1 LTARGGAAIK
11 TAKSPVPRAFRRR
24 VEADYLMEMKG
35 EQRIAAPRARVW
47 EALNDPEV
55 LRQCIPGCQ
64 SLEKVSD
71 DRLQAVVEIKI
82 GPIGARFNGAVAI
95 SDAQPPES
103 YTISG
108 EGQGGTVGN
117 AKGGAKVR
125 LAEVDGGTLLSYDV
139 EAQVGGRLAQLGGP
153 IIDATAKQLAGR
165 FFTQFGKVVEAPAA
179 APVASAAL
187 AAGVPVQSAAPAIA
201 AVAATPSIPIPP
213 PVPTVVHVHGGDAL
227 WGWIIAVALAVV
239 GGYLLGR
246 SEAAEW
252 WLIVGVLAVV
262 VSAAAG
268 YATGKRS
275 GDQL

>member
-1 LTARGGAAIK
+1 
-11 TAKSPVPRAFRRR
+11 

-35 EQRIAAPRARVW
+35 EQRIAAPRMRVW

-64 SLEKVSD
+64 SLEKLPD
-71 DRLQAVVEIKI
+71 ERLQAVVEIKI
-82 GPIGARFNGAVAI
+82 GPIGARFTGAVTI
-95 SDAQPPES
+95 SDAHPPES

-125 LAEVDGGTLLSYDV
+125 LAEVDGGTLLSYEV

-165 FFTQFGKVVEAPAA
+165 FFTKFGEVVEAPAA
-179 APVASAAL
+179 VAAPVAAVASAAL
-187 AAGVPVQSAAPAIA
+187 AAGVPVDTAAPAAI
-201 AVAATPSIPIPP
+201 TPSIPIPP
-213 PVPTVVHVHGGDAL
+213 PVPVLVHVHGGGAL
-227 WGWIIAVALAVV
+227 WGWIIAVALALVS
-239 GGYLLGR
+239 GYLLGR
-246 SEAAEW
+246 SEAAQW
-252 WLIVGVLAVV
+252 WLIVGLLAVV
-262 VSAAAG
+262 VAAAAG

>member
-1 LTARGGAAIK
+1 
-11 TAKSPVPRAFRRR
+11 
-24 VEADYLMEMKG
+24 MEMKG

-47 EALNDPEV
+47 EALNDPDV
-55 LRQCIPGCQ
+55 LQQCIPGCQ
-64 SLEKVSD
+64 SLEKLSD

-82 GPIGARFNGAVAI
+82 GPIGARFNGAVTI

-179 APVASAAL
+179 APVLPVESAAL
-187 AAGVPVQSAAPAIA
+187 AAGVPIESATSAGAPASI
-201 AVAATPSIPIPP
+201 TPSIPIPP
-213 PVPTVVHVHGGDAL
+213 PQPVIVHVHAEGSAL
-227 WGWIIAVALAVV
+227 WGWIVAVALAVV

-252 WLIVGVLAVV
+252 WLIVGILAIVV
-262 VSAAAG
+262 AAAAG

>member
-1 LTARGGAAIK
+1 
-11 TAKSPVPRAFRRR
+11 

-35 EQRIAAPRARVW
+35 EQRIATPRARVW

-55 LRQCIPGCQ
+55 LKQCIPGCQ
-64 SLEKVSD
+64 SLEKLSD

-82 GPIGARFNGAVAI
+82 GPIGARFNGAVTI

-179 APVASAAL
+179 AAAPVAAVESAAL
-187 AAGVPVQSAAPAIA
+187 AAGVPVQSAAPAMP
-201 AVAATPSIPIPP
+201 AVATPSIPIPP
-213 PVPTVVHVHGGDAL
+213 PVPTVVHVHGGGAL
-227 WGWIIAVALAVV
+227 WGWIVAIALALV

-262 VSAAAG
+262 VAAAAG
-268 YATGKRS
+268 YMTGKRS

>member
-1 LTARGGAAIK
+1 
-11 TAKSPVPRAFRRR
+11 

-35 EQRIAAPRARVW
+35 EQRIAAPRTRVW
-47 EALNDPEV
+47 EALNDPDV

-64 SLEKVSD
+64 SLDKLSD
-71 DRLQAVVEIKI
+71 ERLQAVVEIKI
-82 GPIGARFNGAVAI
+82 GPIGARFTGAVTI
-95 SDAQPPES
+95 SDAHPPES

-125 LAEVDGGTLLSYDV
+125 LAEVDGGTLLSYEV

-165 FFTQFGKVVEAPAA
+165 FFTKFGEVVEGPAA
-179 APVASAAL
+179 AAAAAPVAAVASAAL
-187 AAGVPVQSAAPAIA
+187 AAGVPVDTAAPAIA
-201 AVAATPSIPIPP
+201 PAAITPSIPIPP
-213 PVPTVVHVHGGDAL
+213 PVPVVVHVHGGGGL
-227 WGWIIAVALAVV
+227 WGWIIAVALALV

-246 SEAAEW
+246 SEAAQW
-252 WLIVGVLAVV
+252 WLIVGLLAVV
-262 VSAAAG
+262 VAAAAG

>member
-1 LTARGGAAIK
+1 LTARAGAAIK
-11 TAKSPVPRAFRRR
+11 AAERSAGGTHADAR
-24 VEADYLMEMKG
+24 VEAEHRMEMKG

-82 GPIGARFNGAVAI
+82 GPIGARFNGAVTI
-95 SDAQPPES
+95 SDANPPES

-125 LAEVDGGTLLSYDV
+125 LAEVDGGATLLSYDV
-139 EAQVGGRLAQLGGP
+139 DAQVGGRLAQLGGP

-165 FFTQFGKVVEAPAA
+165 FFTRFGEVVETPAAAPAEPAPTAAAAEAPAA
-179 APVASAAL
+179 AIPTPHPAAM
-187 AAGVPVQSAAPAIA
+187 AVPAPAPA
-201 AVAATPSIPIPP
+201 PAVRAGAP
-213 PVPTVVHVHGGDAL
+213 
-227 WGWIIAVALAVV
+227 WGWVVVIALGLITGYYLGVSARGAEWMVFAVLLVVVAVV
-239 GGYLLGR
+239 AGF
-246 SEAAEW
+246 EA
-252 WLIVGVLAVV
+252 
-262 VSAAAG
+262 
-268 YATGKRS
+268 GKRS
-275 GDQL
+275 GGQP